1 MNTKSLLIAVAH
13 KARGT
18 HGAVFPTPSSKGFDM
33 NLTRTIGSLLLLA
46 AFGTT
51 AQAQLTRHQV
61 KAELAEATRAGDM
74 AAGGESGLKLYEL
87 TPGRYPAKPM
97 VAGKTRE
104 QVMAELGEATRTGDM
119 AAGGESGLNLYE
131 LTPGR
136 YPAKPMVAGKMREQ
150 VMAELAE
157 ATRTGDMAV
166 GGESGLK
173 LYELFPERYAKARD
187 SLNAG
192 KPQAPAATAGAA
204 TVLTH

>member
-1 MNTKSLLIAVAH
+1 MNTRSFLIAVAH

-18 HGAVFPTPSSKGFDM
+18 RGTVLPTPSSKGFDM
-33 NLTRTIGSLLLLA
+33 NFTRTIGSLLLLA

-61 KAELAEATRAGDM
+61 KAELAEAIRTGDM
-74 AAGGESGLKLYEL
+74 VAGGESGLKLNEL

-97 VAGKTRE
+97 VAGKT
-104 QVMAELGEATRTGDM
+104 
-119 AAGGESGLNLYE
+119 
-131 LTPGR
+131 
-136 YPAKPMVAGKMREQ
+136 REQ